1 ATLPVHISVD
11 NNVLPY
17 ITVTYWQI
25 DLSNGYHIRQIGES
39 CVEPPDNSVQA
50 ASRIVAEKLK
60 SLGTSQVY
68 LHGDAST
75 RAANTID
82 ENKRSWLDLF
92 IEGLKKHGIDVIDCV
107 GNKNPNVSIS
117 GEFINTILE
126 GEMEDTD
133 IIIDEECKVSIEDYM
148 SVQKD
153 VNGGILKKRIK
164 NKETGQSYEEYG
176 HCSDTFRY
184 VIVDLLSEQFIVFS
198 NQRKR
203 NLYAGEGLLHYY
215 NPNTNCDY
223 SESLLYV
230 LPDFEGKT
238 VSVYGKLCGENWH
251 IVSAS
256 VSEKV
261 RSTDEIKNL
270 CLSLTTGLVVFE
282 CTKAYFPLVRE
293 LRLSL
298 PEVRIK
304 NAGDDIGKRINAT
317 SSLVKERVLFNPEKT
332 DNDVEYGRFISSLLD
347 YRKGNENIHA
357 SACLSG
363 FVQFVSKR
371 FSRVNAL

>member
-1 ATLPVHISVD
+1 M
-11 NNVLPY
+11 
-17 ITVTYWQI
+17 
-25 DLSNGYHIRQIGES
+25 
-39 CVEPPDNSVQA
+39 
-50 ASRIVAEKLK
+50 AEKLK

-332 DNDVEYGRFISSLLD
+332 DKDVEYGRFISSLLD
-347 YRKGNENIHA
+347 YRKGNENINA
-357 SACLSG
+357 SACVSG
-363 FVQFVSKR
+363 FVQFVS
-371 FSRVNAL
+371 